1 MGAWFTETS
10 WPPIMV
16 LAALAAAS
24 VAMFLNSQRLKYL
37 VGILPLLIF
46 SPVIYVVEQRIVTER
61 ERVEEAVLGITS
73 AFERNNAQEVLDY
86 IAPNNRFLRAEAFLG
101 MEIVEAT
108 GPLSVTDVSV
118 AMRNQDSRAISHFR
132 VNGPIRVSRFG
143 DVGHPS
149 SRWDVTWQKQGG
161 DWKITDVRRLDPV
174 SGELMEMLEPSER
187 LTR

>member
-16 LAALAAAS
+16 LAAAAAAS
-24 VAMFLNSQRLKYL
+24 VAMFFNSQRMKYL

-46 SPVIYVVEQRIVTER
+46 SPVIYIVEQRIVTER
-61 ERVEEAVLGITS
+61 ERVEEAVFGVTS
-73 AFERNNAQEVLDY
+73 AFERHDTEQVLDY
-86 IAPNNRFLRAEAFLG
+86 ISPSNGFLKSDAEVGLG
-101 MEIVEAT
+101 IVEAT

-132 VNGPIRVSRFG
+132 VNGPIRVLRIG
-143 DVGHPS
+143 DVGHRP
-149 SRWDVTWQKQGG
+149 SRWDVTWQKEGG
-161 DWKITDVRRLDPV
+161 DWKIVDIRRLDPV
-174 SGELMEMLEPSER
+174 SGEVMDMLEPTER